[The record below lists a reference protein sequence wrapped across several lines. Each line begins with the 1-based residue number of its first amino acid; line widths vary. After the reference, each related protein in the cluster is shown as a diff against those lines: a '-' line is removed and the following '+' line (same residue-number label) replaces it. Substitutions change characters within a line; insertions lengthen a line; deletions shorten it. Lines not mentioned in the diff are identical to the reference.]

1 MKKIGKNLSRAL
13 CIIIY
18 FIILFF
24 AYTRMNLDRL
34 AQDIQ
39 VFSGAFLVLGILAL
53 EKAYKKDSGEVAIT
67 GIELLVL
74 SIHSLSIMH
83 MITLLKY
90 DFKSYM
96 LISSGIVV
104 IYYVLKVII
113 IYTKDKKEYLKGL
126 SDISKIVKED
136 EPIKKEAKKRNK
148 NEKEKEE
155 TEELES
161 AKENQSKEIN
171 NTEIKQNK
179 DSKTKTNSK
188 RKLAKKVNESKNK
201 EKPKPKTKTKVKSNK
216 KVIEDKTEKQSK
228 ETKTE
233 AKKKKI
239 ENVEEKTKNEKR
251 KKSSSVKTKKV
262 EKEVKEND

>member
-1 MKKIGKNLSRAL
+1 MKKIEKNLSRAL

-67 GIELLVL
+67 GIELLAL

-155 TEELES
+155 TDELES
-161 AKENQSKEIN
+161 TKENQSKETN
-171 NTEIKQNK
+171 NIEIKQNK

-188 RKLAKKVNESKNK
+188 RKQAKKVNESKNK
-201 EKPKPKTKTKVKSNK
+201 EKPKTKAKSNK

>member
-1 MKKIGKNLSRAL
+1 MKKIEKNLSRAL

-67 GIELLVL
+67 GIELLAL

-161 AKENQSKEIN
+161 AKENQNKETN

-188 RKLAKKVNESKNK
+188 RKQAKKVNESKNK
-201 EKPKPKTKTKVKSNK
+201 EKPKTKAKSNK

-228 ETKTE
+228 ETKTK

>member
-96 LISSGIVV
+96 LISSWIVV

-155 TEELES
+155 TDELES
-161 AKENQSKEIN
+161 TKENQSKETN

-188 RKLAKKVNESKNK
+188 RKQAKKVNESKNK
-201 EKPKPKTKTKVKSNK
+201 EKPKTKAKSNK

>member
-67 GIELLVL
+67 GIELLAL
-74 SIHSLSIMH
+74 SIHSLSIIH

-155 TEELES
+155 TDELES
-161 AKENQSKEIN
+161 TKENQSKETN

-188 RKLAKKVNESKNK
+188 RKQAKKVNESKNK
-201 EKPKPKTKTKVKSNK
+201 EKPKTKAKSNK

-233 AKKKKI
+233 TKKKKI

>member
-161 AKENQSKEIN
+161 AKENQSKETN

-188 RKLAKKVNESKNK
+188 RKQAKKVNKSKNK
-201 EKPKPKTKTKVKSNK
+201 EKPKTKAKSNK

-251 KKSSSVKTKKV
+251 KKSSNVKTKKV

>member
-1 MKKIGKNLSRAL
+1 MKKIEKNLSKAL

-67 GIELLVL
+67 GIELLAL

-155 TEELES
+155 TDELES
-161 AKENQSKEIN
+161 TKENQSKETN
-171 NTEIKQNK
+171 NIEIKQNK

-188 RKLAKKVNESKNK
+188 RKQAKKVNESKNK
-201 EKPKPKTKTKVKSNK
+201 EKPKTKAKSNK

-228 ETKTE
+228 EKKTE

>member
-155 TEELES
+155 TDELES
-161 AKENQSKEIN
+161 TKENQSKGTN

-188 RKLAKKVNESKNK
+188 RKQAKKVNESKNK
-201 EKPKPKTKTKVKSNK
+201 EKPKTKAKSNK

-233 AKKKKI
+233 TKKKKI
-239 ENVEEKTKNEKR
+239 ENVEEKTKNKKR

>member
-67 GIELLVL
+67 GIELLAL

-104 IYYVLKVII
+104 IYFVLKVII

-155 TEELES
+155 TDELES
-161 AKENQSKEIN
+161 TKENQSKETN

-188 RKLAKKVNESKNK
+188 RKQVKKVNESKNK
-201 EKPKPKTKTKVKSNK
+201 EKPKTKAKSNK

>member
-155 TEELES
+155 TDELES
-161 AKENQSKEIN
+161 TKENQSKETN

-179 DSKTKTNSK
+179 DGKTKTNSK
-188 RKLAKKVNESKNK
+188 RKQAKKVNESKNK
-201 EKPKPKTKTKVKSNK
+201 EKPKTKAKSNK

>member
-1 MKKIGKNLSRAL
+1 MKKIEKNLSKAL

-67 GIELLVL
+67 GIELLAL

-148 NEKEKEE
+148 NEKKKEE
-155 TEELES
+155 TDELES
-161 AKENQSKEIN
+161 TKENQSKETN

-188 RKLAKKVNESKNK
+188 RKQAKKVNESKNK
-201 EKPKPKTKTKVKSNK
+201 EKPKTKAKSNK
-216 KVIEDKTEKQSK
+216 KVIEDKIEKQSK

-239 ENVEEKTKNEKR
+239 FKCKN
-251 KKSSSVKTKKV
+251 
-262 EKEVKEND
+262 

>member
-67 GIELLVL
+67 GIELLAL

-161 AKENQSKEIN
+161 AKENQNKETN

-188 RKLAKKVNESKNK
+188 RKQAKKVNESKNK
-201 EKPKPKTKTKVKSNK
+201 EKPKTKAKSNK

-228 ETKTE
+228 ETKTK

>member
-1 MKKIGKNLSRAL
+1 MKKIEKNLSRAL

-155 TEELES
+155 TDELES
-161 AKENQSKEIN
+161 TKENQSKGTN

-179 DSKTKTNSK
+179 DNKTKTNSK
-188 RKLAKKVNESKNK
+188 RKQAKKVNESKNK
-201 EKPKPKTKTKVKSNK
+201 EKPKTKAKSNK

>member
-1 MKKIGKNLSRAL
+1 MKKIEKNLSKAL

-39 VFSGAFLVLGILAL
+39 VFSGAFLILGILAL

-161 AKENQSKEIN
+161 AKENQNKETN

-188 RKLAKKVNESKNK
+188 RKQAKKVNESKNK
-201 EKPKPKTKTKVKSNK
+201 EKPKTKAKSNK

>member
-1 MKKIGKNLSRAL
+1 
-13 CIIIY
+13 
-18 FIILFF
+18 
-24 AYTRMNLDRL
+24 MNLDRL

-67 GIELLVL
+67 GIELLAL

-136 EPIKKEAKKRNK
+136 EPIKKR
-148 NEKEKEE
+148 
-155 TEELES
+155 S
-161 AKENQSKEIN
+161 
-171 NTEIKQNK
+171 
-179 DSKTKTNSK
+179 
-188 RKLAKKVNESKNK
+188 
-201 EKPKPKTKTKVKSNK
+201 
-216 KVIEDKTEKQSK
+216 
-228 ETKTE
+228 
-233 AKKKKI
+233 
-239 ENVEEKTKNEKR
+239 
-251 KKSSSVKTKKV
+251 
-262 EKEVKEND
+262 

>member
-67 GIELLVL
+67 GIELLAL

-155 TEELES
+155 TDELES
-161 AKENQSKEIN
+161 TKENQSKETN

-188 RKLAKKVNESKNK
+188 RKQVKKVNESKNK
-201 EKPKPKTKTKVKSNK
+201 EKPKTKAKSNK

-233 AKKKKI
+233 AKKKKT
-239 ENVEEKTKNEKR
+239 ENAEEKTKNEKR
-251 KKSSSVKTKKV
+251 KKSSNVKTKKV

>member
-155 TEELES
+155 TDELES
-161 AKENQSKEIN
+161 TKENQSKETN

-188 RKLAKKVNESKNK
+188 RKQAKKVNESKNK
-201 EKPKPKTKTKVKSNK
+201 EKPKTKAKSNK

-251 KKSSSVKTKKV
+251 KTSSSVKTKKV

>member
-1 MKKIGKNLSRAL
+1 MKKIEKNLSRAL

-161 AKENQSKEIN
+161 AKENQNKETN

-188 RKLAKKVNESKNK
+188 RKQAKKVNESKIK
-201 EKPKPKTKTKVKSNK
+201 EKPKTKAKSNK

-251 KKSSSVKTKKV
+251 KKSSNVKTKKV

>member
-67 GIELLVL
+67 GIELLAL

-155 TEELES
+155 TDELES
-161 AKENQSKEIN
+161 TKENQSKETN

-188 RKLAKKVNESKNK
+188 RKQAKKVNESKNK
-201 EKPKPKTKTKVKSNK
+201 EKPKTKAKSNK

>member
-39 VFSGAFLVLGILAL
+39 VFSGAFLILGILAL

-67 GIELLVL
+67 GIELLAL

-161 AKENQSKEIN
+161 AKENQNKETN

-188 RKLAKKVNESKNK
+188 RKQAKKVNESKNK
-201 EKPKPKTKTKVKSNK
+201 EKPKTKAKSNK

>member
-155 TEELES
+155 TDELES
-161 AKENQSKEIN
+161 TKENQSKETN

-188 RKLAKKVNESKNK
+188 RKQAKKVNESKNK
-201 EKPKPKTKTKVKSNK
+201 EKPKTKAKSNK

-239 ENVEEKTKNEKR
+239 ENVEEKTKNKKR

>member
-1 MKKIGKNLSRAL
+1 MSRAL

-67 GIELLVL
+67 GIELLAL

-155 TEELES
+155 TDELES
-161 AKENQSKEIN
+161 TKENQSKETN

-188 RKLAKKVNESKNK
+188 RKQAKKVNESKNK
-201 EKPKPKTKTKVKSNK
+201 EKPKTKAKSNK

-228 ETKTE
+228 GTKTE

-251 KKSSSVKTKKV
+251 KKSSSVKLRKLKKR
-262 EKEVKEND
+262 

>member
-39 VFSGAFLVLGILAL
+39 AFSGAFLVLGILAL

-67 GIELLVL
+67 GIELLAL

-155 TEELES
+155 TDELES
-161 AKENQSKEIN
+161 TKENQGKETN

-188 RKLAKKVNESKNK
+188 RKQAKKVNESKNK
-201 EKPKPKTKTKVKSNK
+201 EKPKTKAKSNK

-233 AKKKKI
+233 TKKKKI

>member
-1 MKKIGKNLSRAL
+1 MKKIEKNLSRAL

-67 GIELLVL
+67 GIELLAL

-161 AKENQSKEIN
+161 AKENQNKETN

-188 RKLAKKVNESKNK
+188 RKQAKKVNESKNK
-201 EKPKPKTKTKVKSNK
+201 EKPKTKARSNK

-233 AKKKKI
+233 AKKRKI

-251 KKSSSVKTKKV
+251 KKSSNVKTKKV

>member
-161 AKENQSKEIN
+161 AKENQNKETN

-188 RKLAKKVNESKNK
+188 RKQAKKVNESKNK
-201 EKPKPKTKTKVKSNK
+201 EKPKTKAKSNK

-228 ETKTE
+228 ETKTK

>member
-1 MKKIGKNLSRAL
+1 MKKIEKNLSRAL

-53 EKAYKKDSGEVAIT
+53 EKAYKKDSGEVAII
-67 GIELLVL
+67 GIELLAL

-161 AKENQSKEIN
+161 AKENQNKETN
-171 NTEIKQNK
+171 NTKIKQNK

-188 RKLAKKVNESKNK
+188 RKQAKKVNESKNK
-201 EKPKPKTKTKVKSNK
+201 EKPKTKAKSNK

>member
-1 MKKIGKNLSRAL
+1 MKKIEKNLSRAL

-18 FIILFF
+18 FMILFF

-155 TEELES
+155 TDELES
-161 AKENQSKEIN
+161 AKENQNKETN

-188 RKLAKKVNESKNK
+188 RKQAKKVNESKNK
-201 EKPKPKTKTKVKSNK
+201 EKPKTKAKSNK

-251 KKSSSVKTKKV
+251 KKSSNVKTKKV

>member
-1 MKKIGKNLSRAL
+1 MMKKIEKNLSKAL

-67 GIELLVL
+67 GIELLAL

-161 AKENQSKEIN
+161 AKENQNKETN

-188 RKLAKKVNESKNK
+188 RKQAKKVNESKNK
-201 EKPKPKTKTKVKSNK
+201 EKPKTKAKSNK

>member
-1 MKKIGKNLSRAL
+1 MKKIEKNLSRAL

-67 GIELLVL
+67 GIELLAL

-161 AKENQSKEIN
+161 AKENQNKETN

-188 RKLAKKVNESKNK
+188 RKQAKKVNESKNK
-201 EKPKPKTKTKVKSNK
+201 EKPKTKAKSNK

-233 AKKKKI
+233 AKKKKT
-239 ENVEEKTKNEKR
+239 ENAEEKTKNEKR
-251 KKSSSVKTKKV
+251 KKSSNVKTKKV

>member
-1 MKKIGKNLSRAL
+1 MKKIEKNLSRAL

-18 FIILFF
+18 FVILFF

-67 GIELLVL
+67 GIELLAL

-155 TEELES
+155 TEKLES
-161 AKENQSKEIN
+161 AKENQSKETN

-188 RKLAKKVNESKNK
+188 RKQAKKVNESKNK
-201 EKPKPKTKTKVKSNK
+201 EKPKTKAKSNK

-233 AKKKKI
+233 VKKKKI
-239 ENVEEKTKNEKR
+239 ENAEEKTKNEKR
-251 KKSSSVKTKKV
+251 KKSSNVKTKKV

>member
-39 VFSGAFLVLGILAL
+39 VFSGAFLILGILAL

-155 TEELES
+155 TDELES
-161 AKENQSKEIN
+161 TKENQSKGTN

-188 RKLAKKVNESKNK
+188 RKQAKKVNESKNK
-201 EKPKPKTKTKVKSNK
+201 EKPKTKAKSNK

>member
-1 MKKIGKNLSRAL
+1 MKKIEKNLSKAL

-67 GIELLVL
+67 GIELLAL

-155 TEELES
+155 TDELES
-161 AKENQSKEIN
+161 TKENQSKETN
-171 NTEIKQNK
+171 NTEIKQTK

-188 RKLAKKVNESKNK
+188 RKQAKKVNESKNK
-201 EKPKPKTKTKVKSNK
+201 EKPKTKAKSNK

>member
-155 TEELES
+155 TDELES
-161 AKENQSKEIN
+161 TKENQSKGTN

-179 DSKTKTNSK
+179 DNKTKTNSK
-188 RKLAKKVNESKNK
+188 RKQAKKVNESKNK
-201 EKPKPKTKTKVKSNK
+201 EKPKTKAKSNK

-239 ENVEEKTKNEKR
+239 ENVEEKTKNKKR

>member
-1 MKKIGKNLSRAL
+1 MKKIEKNLSRAL

-24 AYTRMNLDRL
+24 TYTRMNLDRL

-53 EKAYKKDSGEVAIT
+53 EKAYKKDSGEVAII
-67 GIELLVL
+67 GIELLAL

-155 TEELES
+155 TDELES
-161 AKENQSKEIN
+161 TKENQSKETN
-171 NTEIKQNK
+171 NIEIKQNK

-188 RKLAKKVNESKNK
+188 RKQAKKVNESKNK
-201 EKPKPKTKTKVKSNK
+201 EKPKTKAKSNK

>member
-67 GIELLVL
+67 GIELLAL

-148 NEKEKEE
+148 SEKEKEE

-161 AKENQSKEIN
+161 AKENQNKETN

-188 RKLAKKVNESKNK
+188 RKQVKKVNESKNK
-201 EKPKPKTKTKVKSNK
+201 EKPKTKAKSNK

-233 AKKKKI
+233 VKKKKI
-239 ENVEEKTKNEKR
+239 ENAEEKTKNEKR
-251 KKSSSVKTKKV
+251 KKSSNVKTKKV

>member
-1 MKKIGKNLSRAL
+1 MKKIEKNLSRAL

-67 GIELLVL
+67 GIELLAL

-155 TEELES
+155 TDELES
-161 AKENQSKEIN
+161 TKENQSKVTN

-188 RKLAKKVNESKNK
+188 RKQAKKVNESKNK
-201 EKPKPKTKTKVKSNK
+201 EKPKTKAKSNK

>member
-1 MKKIGKNLSRAL
+1 MKKIEKNLSKAL

-155 TEELES
+155 TDELES
-161 AKENQSKEIN
+161 TKENQSKGTN

-188 RKLAKKVNESKNK
+188 RKQAKKVNESKNK
-201 EKPKPKTKTKVKSNK
+201 EKPKTKAKSNK

-228 ETKTE
+228 GTKTE

>member
-1 MKKIGKNLSRAL
+1 MKKIEKNLSRAL

-161 AKENQSKEIN
+161 AKENQNKETN

-188 RKLAKKVNESKNK
+188 RKQAKKVNESKNK
-201 EKPKPKTKTKVKSNK
+201 EKPKTKAKSNK

-251 KKSSSVKTKKV
+251 KKSSNVKTKKV

>member
-1 MKKIGKNLSRAL
+1 MKKIEKNLSRAL

-67 GIELLVL
+67 GIELIAL

-148 NEKEKEE
+148 KEKEKEE

-161 AKENQSKEIN
+161 AKENQNKETN

-188 RKLAKKVNESKNK
+188 RKQAKKVNESKNK
-201 EKPKPKTKTKVKSNK
+201 EKPKTKAKSNK

-233 AKKKKI
+233 VKKKKI

-251 KKSSSVKTKKV
+251 KKSSNVKTKKV

>member
-1 MKKIGKNLSRAL
+1 MKKIEKNLSKAL

-53 EKAYKKDSGEVAIT
+53 EKAYKKDSEEVAIT
-67 GIELLVL
+67 GIELLAL

-155 TEELES
+155 TDELES
-161 AKENQSKEIN
+161 TKENQSKETN

-188 RKLAKKVNESKNK
+188 RKQAKKVNESKNK
-201 EKPKPKTKTKVKSNK
+201 EKPKTKAKSNK